1 MKYYHETDSVE
12 LVLSGENYFDV
23 LEGMIDECR
32 ECLHLQTYIFQ
43 TDETGLRIVE
53 ALHRAAARG
62 VKIWVLA
69 DAYASRNF
77 SKRVV
82 RKLRAHGVKIRF
94 FAPLFSTE
102 SLYFG
107 RRLHHKTVVA
117 DRRTGLTGGI
127 NIANK
132 YRGEPEQPAW
142 LDYAVLTKGRANEY
156 LHLLCE
162 SFYTKKRVKTLRDWE
177 RKQLWKPNGDGPL
190 LRFRRND
197 WLKRK
202 NDIHKTYA
210 EAIINAEHCIT
221 LVASYFLPGRIFRKL
236 LQEAAVRGVEIRIIL
251 AGRSDSSTVRLAEHY
266 LYDFYLRNKIRSFE
280 WGESV
285 MHGKAM
291 VIDNKWATVG
301 SYNLNFLSHYISI
314 ELNADISD
322 ARFAQT
328 FTTHLGDIM
337 NNRCK
342 AVEYTQP
349 GKSVT
354 MRVKTWLAFH
364 FYRWLM
370 SVVVVHKRKRNF

>member
-1 MKYYHETDSVE
+1 MKYYHEADSVE
-12 LVLSGENYFDV
+12 LVLSGENYFEV
-23 LEGMIDECR
+23 LESMIDNCQKS
-32 ECLHLQTYIFQ
+32 LHLQTYIFQ
-43 TDETGLRIVE
+43 TDETGMRIVE
-53 ALHRAAARG
+53 ALRRAAARG
-62 VKIWVLA
+62 VKICVLA

-82 RKLRAHGVKIRF
+82 RELRSLGIRIRF
-94 FAPLFSTE
+94 FSPLFSTE

-117 DRRTGLTGGI
+117 DRTTGLTGGI

-132 YRGEPEQPAW
+132 YRGLEQAAW
-142 LDYAVLTKGRANEY
+142 LDYAVLTKGPVNEY
-156 LHLLCE
+156 LDLLCE
-162 SFYTKKRVKTLRDWE
+162 SFYTKKRIKALRDWE
-177 RKQLWKPNGDGPL
+177 RKQLWKAKDGGPL

-210 EAIINAEHCIT
+210 EAIIGAEKCIT

-236 LQEAAVRGVEIRIIL
+236 LQEAAERGVEIRIIL

-266 LYDFYLRNKIRSFE
+266 LYDFYLRNKIRIFE

-291 VIDNKWATVG
+291 VVDDKWATVG

-314 ELNADISD
+314 ELNADILD
-322 ARFAQT
+322 TAFAQT
-328 FTTHLGDIM
+328 FTTHLDGIM
-337 NNRCK
+337 SNRCK
-342 AVEYTQP
+342 AIEFT
-349 GKSVT
+349 GAKTSFT
-354 MRVKTWLAFH
+354 MRIKTWLAFH

-370 SVVVVHKRKRNF
+370 SVVVIHKKKKN